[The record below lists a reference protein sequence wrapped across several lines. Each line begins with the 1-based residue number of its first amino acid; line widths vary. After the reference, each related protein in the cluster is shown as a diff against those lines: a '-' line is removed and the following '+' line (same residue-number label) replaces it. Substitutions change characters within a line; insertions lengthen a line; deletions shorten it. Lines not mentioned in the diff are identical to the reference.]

1 MSLVCGLTHSPDF
14 ARQLVATLA
23 GHGIRGERIA
33 LLRPEAAAPADNP
46 NVREQQARFAK
57 RPTRFPATS
66 TFGGVSGWTSGL
78 ACAGAAAGV
87 VAVLLPQIGTLLMHA
102 PHLWTLGAMCLGT
115 LTGAILGLGIA
126 EREASFADD
135 GVKRDGLVIAVD
147 VTSQQLPLVDSL
159 FAGTDVV
166 AAAKVADEASEAL
179 TDSRA
184 GEPREKTRT
193 QTPSR
198 RLALAV

>member
-14 ARQLVATLA
+14 ARQLVATLH

-33 LLRPEAAAPADNP
+33 LLRPEPAAPVDNP
-46 NVREQQARFAK
+46 DVREQQARFAK

-78 ACAGAAAGV
+78 AVAGAAAGV
-87 VAVLLPQIGTLLMHA
+87 VAVLLPNIATLLMHA

-115 LTGAILGLGIA
+115 LTGAIVGLGIA

-135 GVKRDGLVIAVD
+135 GVKRDGLVIAID
-147 VTSQQLPLVDSL
+147 VATAQVALVDQL
-159 FAGTDVV
+159 MEGKDVV
-166 AAAKVADEASEAL
+166 ATAKVADEVPETL
-179 TDSRA
+179 TDRR
-184 GEPREKTRT
+184 GDQRGKTRVEA
-193 QTPSR
+193 PAPR
-198 RLALAV
+198 FALAV